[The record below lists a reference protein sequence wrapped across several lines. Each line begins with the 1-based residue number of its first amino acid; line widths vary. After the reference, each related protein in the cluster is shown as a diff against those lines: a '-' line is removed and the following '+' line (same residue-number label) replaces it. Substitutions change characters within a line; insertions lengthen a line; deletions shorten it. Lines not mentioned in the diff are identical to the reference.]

1 MEYKKSRDTLRSRV
15 GTGPRVNQEKFT
27 HYYRHLIH
35 LLSEQLLFLPRVTAK
50 RQLILCGT

>member
-27 HYYRHLIH
+27 HYYQHLIH
-35 LLSEQLLFLPRVTAK
+35 LLSEQLLFFAMCDGEETAD
-50 RQLILCGT
+50 TV